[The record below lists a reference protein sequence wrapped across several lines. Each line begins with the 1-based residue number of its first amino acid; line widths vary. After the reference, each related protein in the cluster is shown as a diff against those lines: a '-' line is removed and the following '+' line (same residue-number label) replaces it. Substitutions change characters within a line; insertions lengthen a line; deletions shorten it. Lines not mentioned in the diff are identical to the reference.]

1 MASAPDSKRKIIDLD
16 SASVDE
22 GEDLRDCRG
31 QPQGREQQATLDLDF
46 DPGDRMMIELSS
58 DEGDKQMDS
67 EEEEPEQEETL
78 AGLPLTAAALV
89 ALQRDLPPVAEQEEA
104 GSEASSTGA
113 FNTVGP
119 PRRSRRHPRC
129 AGPACNFSTKVAGQ
143 PSRVTQ
149 EGEKCMW
156 CNREKFSKALATS
169 AGRARIHT
177 ALNQLQR
184 AASPALNDA
193 LQKLPPDFVRKN
205 KYCTSP
211 GCCFSR
217 GAPGKP
223 AQVDHGANCS
233 FCTFE
238 GGRLAAESSPSGRAN
253 LWNSLAIFLKKNKH
267 VLSKASARI
276 STS

>member
-1 MASAPDSKRKIIDLD
+1 
-16 SASVDE
+16 
-22 GEDLRDCRG
+22 
-31 QPQGREQQATLDLDF
+31 
-46 DPGDRMMIELSS
+46 
-58 DEGDKQMDS
+58 MDS

-78 AGLPLTAAALV
+78 ADLPLTAAALV

-169 AGRARIHT
+169 AGRARINT
-177 ALNQLQR
+177 VLNQLQR

-193 LQKLPPDFVRKN
+193 LQKLAPDFVRKN

-223 AQVDHGANCS
+223 AQVDHGATCS

-267 VLSKASARI
+267 VLSKAWAQINHELKRDCANYMHGLGPQQRWQNEFGGDQGKSPERARRHVARRFRVLRSCSSALPCHP
-276 STS
+276 